1 MGFLYM
7 FFGILQVIIATL
19 MLVFGDKSTKISSV
33 YAVILATLLFMA
45 STGYVSHSP
54 QNCNENIGTVA
65 QQHPSQPSSG
75 QVLKR

>member
-7 FFGILQVIIATL
+7 FFGILQVVIAVL
-19 MLVFGDKSTKISSV
+19 MLVFGDKFTKISSV
-33 YAVILATLLFMA
+33 YAVTIAALLFIA
-45 STGYVSHSP
+45 STVYVSRSP